1 MLEGP
6 HEQEAVVHDMPRSGE
21 RAFDQQHREGRN
33 QPRRQNLLKHGDPE
47 LLRRELD
54 GRVQGVVLIFRNL
67 AAQTGRVQFA
77 GHSGQQL
84 LVLLLGRSSLQEPR
98 LALVVLHYLL
108 LRGAED
114 G

>member
-1 MLEGP
+1 VLEGP

-21 RAFDQQHREGRN
+21 RAFNQQHREGRN
-33 QPRRQNLLKHGDPE
+33 QPRRQDLLKHGDPE
-47 LLRRELD
+47 LLPRELD

-77 GHSGQQL
+77 GHSRPATARPPAWKVVASG
-84 LVLLLGRSSLQEPR
+84 VATRSCGASLPP
-98 LALVVLHYLL
+98 AP
-108 LRGAED
+108 G